1 MKVARRKKSRA
12 AAARQAAARKTKRKI
27 SKARQ
32 PSRKAA
38 RRAVPKAR
46 RGAARKRKR
55 ATPRKAAPKAKPKTK
70 AAAAVAGVV
79 VRGRMGPRYADILT
93 RDALAF
99 LAELHRRFDGER
111 RALLAARAER
121 QKRFDAGELPDFP
134 RETKHI
140 RDDDSWRV
148 APVPADLNDR
158 RVEITG
164 PVDRKMIV
172 NALNSGATHY
182 MADFEDANSP
192 TWANNLEGQINLKDR
207 WAGKIDFTDPQTKK
221 RYAVGPNPAVL
232 IVRPRGWH
240 LPEAHLTVDGKPIA
254 GALFDFGLYF
264 FHNARAQLAQGA
276 GPYFY
281 LPKLENAREA
291 RLWNDVFLF
300 AQEQLGIPPRSIK
313 ATVLIETLPAAF
325 EMDEILWELRDHIAG
340 MNAGRW
346 DYIFSFIKTFAKSKD
361 PRFVLPDRSQVVM
374 GQAFLGAY
382 ASVLVRTCHRRG
394 AHAMGGMAAQIPIK
408 NDPAANEAAF
418 AKVRADKERE
428 VREGYDGTWVAHPD
442 LVPVAKE
449 VFDRMM
455 PQPNQVP
462 RMRLHV
468 NVLRD
473 DLLKVHEGSKTEAGF
488 RLNIRVGVQYIEA
501 WLRGRGAV
509 PIYNLMEDAATAEI
523 SRAQIWQWIKAGA
536 ELEGGVKATPALF
549 ERALQEE
556 MQIVMREVG
565 TPDYARGR
573 FPEAIKLFRQ
583 LSLADEFVPFLTI
596 PAYELIV

>member
-1 MKVARRKKSRA
+1 MMKASRPKPKRAPAAKKAAAQKKKHKIFKPRRTRGRA
-12 AAARQAAARKTKRKI
+12 AAKRASKRKPNAQAARN
-27 SKARQ
+27 
-32 PSRKAA
+32 
-38 RRAVPKAR
+38 
-46 RGAARKRKR
+46 
-55 ATPRKAAPKAKPKTK
+55 
-70 AAAAVAGVV
+70 AAAIASLSGVV
-79 VRGRMGPRYADILT
+79 VRGRIGPRYAEILSG
-93 RDALAF
+93 DALAF
-99 LAELHRRFDGER
+99 LAELHRRFDGKR

-140 RDDDSWRV
+140 RDDESWRV
-148 APVPADLNDR
+148 ARVPSDLNDR

-192 TWANNLEGQINLKDR
+192 TGANNLEGLINLKDR

-240 LPEAHLTVDGKPIA
+240 LPEAHLTVDGEPIA

-313 ATVLIETLPAAF
+313 ATVLIETLPAGF
-325 EMDEILWELRDHIAG
+325 EMDEILWELRDHIVG

-346 DYIFSFIKTFAKSKD
+346 DYIFSFIKTFAKCKD

-382 ASVLVRTCHRRG
+382 ASLLVRTCHRRG

-455 PQPNQVP
+455 PQPNQVS

-523 SRAQIWQWIKAGA
+523 SRAQIWQWTKAGA
-536 ELEGGVKATPALF
+536 ELEGGVKATPAFF

-556 MQIVMREVG
+556 MQVVMREVG
-565 TPDYARGR
+565 TADYARGR